1 MPTLVSIQHYGSE
14 QKYEFPLK
22 WDANGVAETRWSIP
36 KDAKLGNYDVLF
48 VEKRQS
54 KKIKRLTYVD
64 REGEEH
70 FEDQNYE
77 TARKWNSGN
86 FRVEEFRIP
95 LTKGTVQPPATP
107 LVKAKEVTLDLNVQ
121 YLAGGAA
128 SLLPVKLRY
137 EIGPKFVP
145 SPEGFEDFVFGNGP
159 VKEGVVRRGEAVES
173 EEEGEGEDGG
183 AEARRGTKEGE
194 ACECG
199 SGPDRL
205 GPAGP
210 LSPICPK
217 RKRLKR
223 YLLRWSSGIPMV
235 RSRPSLREFL
245 YGILNI
251 SSESSRIRGRF
262 RRMPLSFTLL

>member
-1 MPTLVSIQHYGSE
+1 MGALRELSQGLFITARIENDMSFVHSGWDEGIEPWRFQLVRESYLDPVIGHTIFDRSLLRAGETVHMKHILRQHTTQGFAPVPQDQMPTLVSIQHYGSE

-95 LTKGTVQPPATP
+95 LTKGTVQP
-107 LVKAKEVTLDLNVQ
+107 LR
-121 YLAGGAA
+121 
-128 SLLPVKLRY
+128 LL
-137 EIGPKFVP
+137 
-145 SPEGFEDFVFGNGP
+145 
-159 VKEGVVRRGEAVES
+159 
-173 EEEGEGEDGG
+173 
-183 AEARRGTKEGE
+183 
-194 ACECG
+194 
-199 SGPDRL
+199 
-205 GPAGP
+205 
-210 LSPICPK
+210 
-217 RKRLKR
+217 
-223 YLLRWSSGIPMV
+223 W
-235 RSRPSLREFL
+235 
-245 YGILNI
+245 
-251 SSESSRIRGRF
+251 
-262 RRMPLSFTLL
+262 